1 MEGFIGQ
8 LTMFAG
14 NYSPFKWAYCDGQ
27 LLSVS
32 GNEALFSLLGTTY
45 GGDGRSSFGFPDMR
59 GRLPMGFGDGIG
71 LTSTQI
77 GTMKGVETVTLDISQ
92 IPSHSHNFQVSN
104 NNATGTIPTGQVLGR
119 ADIYCEPATAQY
131 NNGPSAMYDGIIA
144 SAGSND
150 AHENKMPSLGINF
163 IICLNGIYPSRN

>member
-32 GNEALFSLLGTTY
+32 GNEALFSLLGTAY

-77 GTMKGVETVTLDISQ
+77 GTMQGVEKVILDIDQ

-104 NNATGTIPTGQVLGR
+104 NTATGTSPDGQVLGE
-119 ADIYCEPATAQY
+119 ADIYCEPATPQY
-131 NNGPSAMYDGIIA
+131 NNGPSAMYEGIIA
-144 SAGSND
+144 SKGSND